1 MCLFGSLSHSLTLS
15 LLDLVELSRFDSFG
29 SSCLCLHQLVY
40 PHRIVLFMFPPLTIV
55 SNIFPPNHE
64 GIITTTNSRVLLI
77 DLSILDVFQA
87 FGINVKLTS
96 FIYYLIL
103 FSIEQGSCEFLIQRS
118 KLEEQTYVNLEQ
130 FWQEDKPSN
139 YYIQKFTPQ
148 LKEFVV
154 RFMPKSS
161 NHDSIHQARTASE
174 RRGLESS
181 PC

>member
-1 MCLFGSLSHSLTLS
+1 MYCYFWNNTVTPLCVSLDLCLILSLCLFLTSL
-15 LLDLVELSRFDSFG
+15 DSVN

-130 FWQEDKPSN
+130 ILQ
-139 YYIQKFTPQ
+139 IT
-148 LKEFVV
+148 
-154 RFMPKSS
+154 
-161 NHDSIHQARTASE
+161 
-174 RRGLESS
+174 
-181 PC
+181 